1 MQTLLE
7 ILERE
12 NEIVIS
18 WFKESQAIIISRRKK
33 TNVLYNLNKNNQ
45 IIKSTGFIIVLWF
58 EIDKKLNFDVH
69 ISKICKKAR

>member
-45 IIKSTGFIIVLWF
+45 SNRQDL
-58 EIDKKLNFDVH
+58 
-69 ISKICKKAR
+69 